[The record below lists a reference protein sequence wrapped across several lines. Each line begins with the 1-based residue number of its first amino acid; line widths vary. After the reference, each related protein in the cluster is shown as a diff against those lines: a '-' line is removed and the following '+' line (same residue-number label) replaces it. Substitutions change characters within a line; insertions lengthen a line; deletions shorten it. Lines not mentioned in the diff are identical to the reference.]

1 MTHGLHFQ
9 SQSDTPIITRRKIRK
24 AKMNPETAYTMA
36 EVKDMETVLKD
47 ILTKPPSTLVIL
59 HSHGETVRTEPA
71 SGSCQTGELSDA
83 VLCWESASG

>member
-1 MTHGLHFQ
+1 MTHALHFQ

-47 ILTKPPSTLVIL
+47 ILTNATTTLVIL
-59 HSHGETVRTEPA
+59 HSHGEFARPELE
-71 SGSCQTGELSDA
+71 SGSC
-83 VLCWESASG
+83 